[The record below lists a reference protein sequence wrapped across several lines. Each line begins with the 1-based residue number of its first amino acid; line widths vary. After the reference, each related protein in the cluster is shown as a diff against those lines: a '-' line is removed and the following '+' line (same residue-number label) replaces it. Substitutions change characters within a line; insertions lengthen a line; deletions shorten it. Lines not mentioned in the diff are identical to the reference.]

1 MALSTTEKMRPHQ
14 QAAPVARS
22 RRRWSR
28 YSPRTFYLFI
38 APWLLGFLG
47 LTLFPLLYALSVS
60 FTDFDG
66 VSPHWHWVGWANYAE
81 LLTTSDTWFSLSRT
95 FIFTVVSVS
104 LSIVG
109 ALGLALLLNQRLRA
123 RGLFRT
129 IFYVPSIVPV
139 VASAIMWKLVFARD
153 NGVLNAI
160 LERINIRAVT
170 WLIDPTAFY
179 ALIIMTLW
187 GLGGGMVIM
196 LAGLQSI
203 PAELQEAA
211 QIDGAGRWQ
220 VLRYVTLPQLSPVIF
235 FQVVTGVIAAFQMVV
250 QPLLLSEAGFSAQV
264 MSGIAV
270 PRSNYLYM
278 VDVYTQFFA
287 NQRFGFGSAMLWVF
301 FIIILGITV
310 LIFRSSS
317 FWVYYEV
324 DRDA

>member
-1 MALSTTEKMRPHQ
+1 MALSTTEKTRFQ
-14 QAAPVARS
+14 QQTAHITRH

-28 YSPRTFYLFI
+28 YSPYTFYLFV

-47 LTLFPLLYALSVS
+47 LTLFPLLYALTVS

-95 FIFTVVSVS
+95 LIFTAVAVS

-109 ALGLALLLNQRLRA
+109 SLGLALLLNQRLKA

-160 LERINIRAVT
+160 LERINISPIT
-170 WLIDPTAFY
+170 WLVDPTAFS

-196 LAGLQSI
+196 LAGLQGI
-203 PAELQEAA
+203 PVELQEAA

-250 QPLLLSEAGFSAQV
+250 QPLLLSDSSQV
-264 MSGIAV
+264 MSGVAV
-270 PRSNYLYM
+270 PRGNYLYM
-278 VDVYTQFFA
+278 VNVYVQFFN

-301 FIIILGITV
+301 FLIILGITL

>member
-1 MALSTTEKMRPHQ
+1 MALSTTEKARFQ
-14 QAAPVARS
+14 QQTAQVIRH

-28 YSPRTFYLFI
+28 YSPYTFYLFV

-47 LTLFPLLYALSVS
+47 LTLFPLLYALTMS

-66 VSPHWHWVGWANYAE
+66 VSPHWHWVGGANYAE

-95 FIFTVVSVS
+95 LIFTVMSVS

-109 ALGLALLLNQRLRA
+109 ALGLALLLNQRLKA

-160 LERINIRAVT
+160 LERVNISPIT
-170 WLIDPTAFY
+170 WLVDPTAFS

-196 LAGLQSI
+196 LAGLQGI
-203 PAELQEAA
+203 PVELQEAA
-211 QIDGAGRWQ
+211 QIDGAGKWQ

-235 FQVVTGVIAAFQMVV
+235 FQVVTGVIAAFQIVV
-250 QPLLLSEAGFSAQV
+250 QPLLLSDSSQV
-264 MSGIAV
+264 MSGVSV

-278 VDVYTQFFA
+278 VNVYVQFFN
-287 NQRFGFGSAMLWVF
+287 NQRFGFGSAMLWIF
-301 FIIILGITV
+301 FLIILGITV
-310 LIFRSSS
+310 LIFRSGS

>member
-1 MALSTTEKMRPHQ
+1 MALSTVKTRPHQ
-14 QAAPVARS
+14 QTARPARN

-28 YSPRTFYLFI
+28 YSPLTFYLFV
-38 APWLLGFLG
+38 APWVLGFLG
-47 LTLFPLLYALSVS
+47 LTLFPLLYALTVS
-60 FTDFDG
+60 FTDFNG
-66 VSPHWHWVGWANYAE
+66 ITPRWHWVGWANYTE
-81 LLTTSDTWFSLSRT
+81 LLTTSDTWYSLSRT
-95 FIFTVVSVS
+95 FIFTAVSVS

-160 LERINIRAVT
+160 LERINLPAVT

-187 GLGGGMVIM
+187 GLGGGMVIL
-196 LAGLQSI
+196 LAGLQGI
-203 PAELQEAA
+203 PIELQEAA
-211 QIDGAGRWQ
+211 QIDGAGKWQ

-235 FQVVTGVIAAFQMVV
+235 FQVVTGVIASFQMVV

-264 MSGIAV
+264 LSGVAV
-270 PRSNYLYM
+270 PRSNFLYM
-278 VDVYTQFFA
+278 VDVYTQFFT
-287 NQRFGFGSAMLWVF
+287 NQRFGFGSAMLWF
-301 FIIILGITV
+301 FFLIILGLTL

>member
-1 MALSTTEKMRPHQ
+1 MALSTTEKTHHQ
-14 QAAPVARS
+14 QTARVVRH
-22 RRRWSR
+22 RRGWSR
-28 YSPRTFYLFI
+28 YSPLTFYLFV
-38 APWLLGFLG
+38 APWVLGFVG
-47 LTLFPLLYALSVS
+47 LTLFPLLYALTVS

-66 VSPHWHWVGWANYAE
+66 ISPHWHWVGWANYAE
-81 LLTTSDTWFSLSRT
+81 LLTTSDTWYSLSRT
-95 FIFTVVSVS
+95 LIFTVVSVS
-104 LSIVG
+104 LSIAG

-160 LERINIRAVT
+160 LERINIPAVT
-170 WLIDPTAFY
+170 WLIDPTAFS

-187 GLGGGMVIM
+187 GLGGGMVIL
-196 LAGLQSI
+196 LAGLQAI
-203 PAELQEAA
+203 PVELQEAA
-211 QIDGAGRWQ
+211 QIDGAGKWQ

-301 FIIILGITV
+301 FVIILGITL

-324 DRDA
+324 ERDA

>member
-1 MALSTTEKMRPHQ
+1 
-14 QAAPVARS
+14 
-22 RRRWSR
+22 
-28 YSPRTFYLFI
+28 
-38 APWLLGFLG
+38 
-47 LTLFPLLYALSVS
+47 
-60 FTDFDG
+60 
-66 VSPHWHWVGWANYAE
+66 
-81 LLTTSDTWFSLSRT
+81 
-95 FIFTVVSVS
+95 VVSVT
-104 LSIVG
+104 LSIAG
-109 ALGLALLLNQRLRA
+109 SLGLALLLNQRLKA

-129 IFYVPSIVPV
+129 IFYIPSIVPV

-160 LERINIRAVT
+160 LERLNVPAIT
-170 WLIDPTAFY
+170 WLVDPTAFY

-196 LAGLQSI
+196 LAGLQGV
-203 PAELQEAA
+203 PVELLEAA
-211 QIDGAGRWQ
+211 QIDGAGKLQ
-220 VLRYVTLPQLSPVIF
+220 VLRHVTLPQLSPVIF
-235 FQVVTGVIAAFQMVV
+235 FQVVTSVIAAFQMVI

-301 FIIILGITV
+301 FLIILGITL

-324 DRDA
+324 DHDA

>member
-1 MALSTTEKMRPHQ
+1 MALSTTEKTRFRLPT
-14 QAAPVARS
+14 APIAR
-22 RRRWSR
+22 RGRRWSR
-28 YSPRTFYLFI
+28 YSSFTFYLFVS
-38 APWLLGFLG
+38 PWLLGFLG
-47 LTLFPLLYALSVS
+47 LTLFPLLYALAVS

-66 VSPHWHWVGWANYAE
+66 ISTHWHWVGWANYSE
-81 LLTTSDTWFSLSRT
+81 LLTTSDTWYSLSRT
-95 FIFTVVSVS
+95 LIFTVVSVT
-104 LSIVG
+104 LSIAG
-109 ALGLALLLNQRLRA
+109 SLGLALLLNQRLKA

-129 IFYVPSIVPV
+129 IFYIPSIVPV

-160 LERINIRAVT
+160 LERLNVPAIT
-170 WLIDPTAFY
+170 WLVDPTAFY

-196 LAGLQSI
+196 LAGLQGV
-203 PAELQEAA
+203 PVELLEAA
-211 QIDGAGRWQ
+211 QIDGAGKLQ
-220 VLRYVTLPQLSPVIF
+220 VLRHVTLPQLSPVIF
-235 FQVVTGVIAAFQMVV
+235 FQVVTSVIAAFQMVI

-301 FIIILGITV
+301 FLIILGITL

-324 DRDA
+324 DHDA